1 MNIIGETIVEV
12 ELYNI
17 PVVSSKSFGEAV
29 RAGLSSPI
37 GLRARADSALIKG
50 HHVVEGCWDWNQA
63 AFLLS
68 GGISL
73 HIFSNDGYADWLI
86 GDTAA
91 YNNLRQRLPSPRT
104 IIIAKFVTETGKTK
118 SLESC
123 QFCAHD
129 LVAECVG
136 KEVLRIGI
144 RHTSLC
150 FQFRGTHGW
159 FVFFEPMKR
168 HDNGEPILLWIEDRD

>member
-1 MNIIGETIVEV
+1 MNIINTTNVEV
-12 ELYNI
+12 ELYSI
-17 PVVSSKSFGEAV
+17 PVVSSKSSGEAV
-29 RAGLSSPI
+29 RAGLSSPVAQ
-37 GLRARADSALIKG
+37 RAKADSALIKG
-50 HHVVEGCWDWNQA
+50 HQVVEGCWDWNQA

-73 HIFSNDGYADWLI
+73 HIFSNGGYADWLI
-86 GDTAA
+86 GGTAA
-91 YNNLRQRLPSPRT
+91 YDNLRQRLPSPRT
-104 IIIAKFVTETGKTK
+104 IIIAKFVTATGEAK

-123 QFCAHD
+123 KFCAHD
-129 LVAECVG
+129 LVAACVG
-136 KEVLRIGI
+136 KEVFRIGI

-168 HDNGEPILLWIEDRD
+168 HDNGEPFLLWIEDRD